1 MATMDST
8 TNHSEKPYPKHDHE
22 HLESGGEEGNLSDSL
37 DKKDQAATI
46 DDTAP
51 SQWTFKH
58 IVAVISL
65 CLVYVGAQEILYFTG
80 GALNYIAFDIGTTF
94 PNWLLTANT
103 LAVTAVC
110 PFVGYLTD
118 LLGRRWICIFGS
130 VLLVIGS
137 IVLATTKT
145 LGSAVTAEAIA
156 GIGAGICELTA
167 LAGYVFNCVLHVRL
181 TFL

>member
-1 MATMDST
+1 MAALDST
-8 TNHSEKPYPKHDHE
+8 TAPSEKPHADHDRFE
-22 HLESGGEEGNLSDSL
+22 DGGDEGNVSDKL
-37 DKKDQAATI
+37 EKNDQI
-46 DDTAP
+46 SSDDDAAP

-58 IVAVISL
+58 IIAVISL

-118 LLGRRWICIFGS
+118 LLGRRWICILGS
-130 VLLVIGS
+130 ILLVIGS
-137 IVLATTKT
+137 IVLGVTKS

-167 LAGYVFNCVLHVRL
+167 LAGYV
-181 TFL
+181 TD